1 MRDAIRWRGGTPTYS
16 EELKD
21 AWLEA
26 VQAFEHQ
33 PLRGA
38 VVESRDEWTH
48 LLHTGEWV
56 KGWTNSS
63 LADGGIWQQLWGVDP
78 QLKIYK
84 SDRVCI
90 GLATLTA
97 ELPRI
102 VKFLDDLTMT
112 HATKPPRTLEVAG
125 WEFVEW
131 RVRRRNSD
139 LLYWSI
145 VGTPRGHRLRA
156 ERTEEYGN
164 RTGFVL
170 SRPALV
176 GLESGELF
184 PSAIEIVPLKPL

>member
-1 MRDAIRWRGGTPTYS
+1 MRDALKWRAGTPTYS

-26 VQAFEHQ
+26 LAAFKHQ
-33 PLRGA
+33 ELMGA
-38 VVESRDEWTH
+38 VVQSKDDWTH

-56 KGWTNSS
+56 RGGLRTN
-63 LADGGIWQQLWGVDP
+63 LKDGGIWQQVWGVSPD
-78 QLKIYK
+78 LKIYCGDYIR
-84 SDRVCI
+84 SAA
-90 GLATLTA
+90 LAR

-102 VKFLDDLTMT
+102 VEFLDDLTMN
-112 HATKPPRTLEVAG
+112 HATKPPRTLTVAG

-139 LLYWSI
+139 LLYWSV